1 MRKHGCGDGHHLQLV
16 ALAYLLCDF
25 QDLDA
30 IGRYIHRAL
39 ANKVFGRKPVDAAV
53 DRVCQELFRWGYGRS
68 IGRRDIPNE
77 LCAALL
83 RNHSPLLEDLSTT
96 LLTHVR
102 AQCAHDLK
110 LIAVHVSRALTSLG
124 CIKTPLAL
132 ERKPRPDLEYATR
145 TRGVL
150 DEWLRLCERWRDT
163 STYTPRLRN
172 QNLRVC

>member
-1 MRKHGCGDGHHLQLV
+1 MALAWTRTGVVTLLMREMHNQRTTSWAWDQDDWFEIFAPDSPTFMRKHGCGDGHHLQLV

-83 RNHSPLLEDLSTT
+83 
-96 LLTHVR
+96 
-102 AQCAHDLK
+102 
-110 LIAVHVSRALTSLG
+110 G
-124 CIKTPLAL
+124 
-132 ERKPRPDLEYATR
+132 
-145 TRGVL
+145 
-150 DEWLRLCERWRDT
+150 
-163 STYTPRLRN
+163 
-172 QNLRVC
+172 